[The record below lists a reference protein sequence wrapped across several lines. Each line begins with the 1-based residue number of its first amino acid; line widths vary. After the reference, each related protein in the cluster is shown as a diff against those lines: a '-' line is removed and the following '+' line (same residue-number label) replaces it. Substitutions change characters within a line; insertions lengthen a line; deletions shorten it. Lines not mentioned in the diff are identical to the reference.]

1 MWALSIRRR
10 WPKLPLACSSG
21 LALGLAWLPEILL
34 FLGELELEMGGGVFS
49 LFSGVAPD
57 FEGAEL
63 LHLKVNGMGCEA
75 CQLHVRTTL
84 EMSAGVLSSS
94 VNWEGGTAEVWV
106 NSNWGF
112 NLTDLSAR
120 LEYDGYE
127 ISPSGAVAA
136 AAGGEEGEKQEL

>member
-84 EMSAGVLSSS
+84 EMSAGVQQQERERMAVEGKSSGHFRTIPR
-94 VNWEGGTAEVWV
+94 NMTCGDRPPRR
-106 NSNWGF
+106 F
-112 NLTDLSAR
+112 
-120 LEYDGYE
+120 
-127 ISPSGAVAA
+127 
-136 AAGGEEGEKQEL
+136 